1 MGIHKRIHLDKK
13 NILTMTMML
22 MVISMILLLNQ
33 GLLDQREMSVSHGG
47 MLNIGYNFSDVL
59 KLKYTKFYTKDSSNV
74 TRVTDGILGS
84 NDEHLTI
91 YNLDWEEREL
101 NSRSN

>member
-1 MGIHKRIHLDKK
+1 
-13 NILTMTMML
+13 
-22 MVISMILLLNQ
+22 
-33 GLLDQREMSVSHGG
+33 MSVFHGG
-47 MLNIGYNFSDVL
+47 MLNIGYNFLDVL
-59 KLKYTKFYTKDSSNV
+59 KLKYTKLYTKDSRKV

-101 NSRSN
+101 NSDQIRGEVDYEIFNSKSIFNFPV